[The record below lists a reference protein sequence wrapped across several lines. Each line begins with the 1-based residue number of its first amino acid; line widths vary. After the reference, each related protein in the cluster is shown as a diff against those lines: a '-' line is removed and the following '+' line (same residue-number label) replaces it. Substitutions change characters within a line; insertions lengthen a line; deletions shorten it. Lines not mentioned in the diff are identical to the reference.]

1 MTRRVAAL
9 SRQVI
14 AQRRRISLNLLRRD
28 NVQQA
33 LFLAPACLL
42 LLGLTVYPFVYS
54 VFLSLH
60 RVKLTN
66 LTRSRFIGFEN
77 YTQLLSDGLFIHA
90 AINTALLTVVSII
103 LETILGF
110 MVAKLF
116 MSLGARHWSN
126 VLRSLYLLPM
136 MVTPLTVGVIF
147 AYIFNPTI
155 GIMNY
160 LLYVLDVPPVSWF
173 GSSSVAMMGIILINV
188 WQFTPFMMLL
198 ILAALLSIPMDL
210 YEAAR
215 VDGAKWHHIVRR
227 IEIPSILGVIML
239 GAILRV
245 IDILRYF
252 DVIYVTTRGGPGDAT
267 MVLTLYVYQEDFQY
281 FQVGAGSAASVLILI
296 ASIVVTAFAVKLLR
310 RIEA

>member
-1 MTRRVAAL
+1 MEEAAVLLRPRVK
-9 SRQVI
+9 
-14 AQRRRISLNLLRRD
+14 QRRGASLRLLRRD
-28 NVQQA
+28 SVQQT
-33 LFLAPACLL
+33 LFVAPACLL

-54 VFLSLH
+54 VYLSMH
-60 RVKLTN
+60 RVRLTN
-66 LTRSRFIGFEN
+66 LTRSRFVGFDN

-90 AINTALLTVVSII
+90 LINTALLAVVSII

-110 MVAKLF
+110 IVAKVF
-116 MSLGARHWSN
+116 MSLGARRWVN

-136 MVTPLTVGVIF
+136 MVTPLTVGVVF

-160 LLYVLDVPPVSWF
+160 LLHIVDVQPVSWF
-173 GSSSVAMMGIILINV
+173 GSPSVAMLTIVLINV

-198 ILAALLSIPMDL
+198 ILAALLSIRSDL

-215 VDGAKWHHIVRR
+215 VDGAKWHHIIRR
-227 IEIPSILGVIML
+227 IEIPSIIGVVLL
-239 GAILRV
+239 GAILRL

-252 DVIYVTTRGGPGDAT
+252 DVIYVTTRGGPGDST
-267 MVLTLYVYQEDFQY
+267 MVLTLYAYQQDFQY

-296 ASIVVTAFAVKLLR
+296 ASIVVTTFAVRLLR